1 MDEVI
6 PMRILLA
13 DNHPKVQLALRV
25 LLEQQSGY
33 EVVGEAGDVVDLLI
47 QLSVI
52 CPDLLLLAWELPGPT
67 SIELLPAIRRICPT
81 LPIIAIS
88 ERLEAH
94 RAALEAGAD
103 AFVSKGD
110 PPDRLLAAI
119 ARCRQS
125 QHLRWQQV

>member
-13 DNHPKVQLALRV
+13 DSHPKVQLALRV

-33 EVVGEAGDVVDLLI
+33 EVVGAAGDVVDLLI
-47 QLSVI
+47 QLSVT
-52 CPDLLLLAWELPGPT
+52 CPDLLLLAWELPGPA
-67 SIELLPAIRRICPT
+67 SIELLPAIHRICPT

-88 ERLEAH
+88 ERLEARH
-94 RAALEAGAD
+94 VALEAGAD

-119 ARCRQS
+119 AICS
-125 QHLRWQQV
+125 QGHHLQWQQA